1 MRSERD
7 AFKRK
12 AKKMKLMLEA
22 IEDVY
27 DRYEFVLAV
36 GSIVKTD
43 EGAEEMIKFLEDHP
57 VTDSDEVLLK
67 ALDIDDKYK
76 EKQRQFLKKADA

>member
-76 EKQRQFLKKADA
+76 EKQ

>member
-1 MRSERD
+1 
-7 AFKRK
+7 
-12 AKKMKLMLEA
+12 MKLMLEA

-76 EKQRQFLKKADA
+76 EKQ

>member
-1 MRSERD
+1 MPLSE
-7 AFKRK
+7 KR
-12 AKKMKLMLEA
+12 KKMKLMLEA

-76 EKQRQFLKKADA
+76 EKQR

>member
-1 MRSERD
+1 MPLSE
-7 AFKRK
+7 KR
-12 AKKMKLMLEA
+12 KKMKLMLEA

>member
-1 MRSERD
+1 MPLSE
-7 AFKRK
+7 KR
-12 AKKMKLMLEA
+12 KKMKLMLEA

-76 EKQRQFLKKADA
+76 EKQ

>member
-1 MRSERD
+1 MPLSE
-7 AFKRK
+7 KR
-12 AKKMKLMLEA
+12 KKMKLMLEA

-43 EGAEEMIKFLEDHP
+43 EGAEKMIKFLEDHP

-76 EKQRQFLKKADA
+76 EKQRQFPRRTTA

>member
-67 ALDIDDKYK
+67 ALEIDDKYK
-76 EKQRQFLKKADA
+76 EKQQQFPRRTTA

>member
-1 MRSERD
+1 MPLSE
-7 AFKRK
+7 KR
-12 AKKMKLMLEA
+12 KKMKLMLEA

-36 GSIVKTD
+36 GSILKTD

>member
-1 MRSERD
+1 MTELR
-7 AFKRK
+7 
-12 AKKMKLMLEA
+12 KKMKTMLEA

-36 GSIVKTD
+36 GSIVTTD
-43 EGAEEMIKFLEDHP
+43 EGAKKMIEFLEDHP

-67 ALDIDDKYK
+67 ALEIDDKTK
-76 EKQRQFLKKADA
+76 SKSFK

>member
-1 MRSERD
+1 MPLSE
-7 AFKRK
+7 KRT
-12 AKKMKLMLEA
+12 KMKLMLEA

-76 EKQRQFLKKADA
+76 EKQ